1 MALVTGA
8 GSGIGKET
16 ALRFAS
22 EGASVACADLV
33 GEKAFATAAE
43 IGESAL
49 GLELDVT
56 STPSIAE
63 GLDTLIDRYGGLD
76 CIINNAGVTIVG
88 AAHDMPRGPVGQGAR
103 HEPEEWSISSRR
115 QRGRIS

>member
-1 MALVTGA
+1 MRRPGRRE
-8 GSGIGKET
+8 SI
-16 ALRFAS
+16 
-22 EGASVACADLV
+22 
-33 GEKAFATAAE
+33 ATAAE

-88 AAHDMPRGPVGQGAR
+88 AAHDMPEDQWDKELDTNLKSVYLV
-103 HEPEEWSISSRR
+103 SK